1 MIKRKLA
8 ALAVAL
14 MASLGLAVSPALGT
28 SPATAAPVQV
38 CETTVAVD
46 NTIVSKTCKTAT
58 QQMNRWG
65 YCTVYPQSPYVT
77 FYDEQGYCGSSV
89 KFSMS
94 ESPAC
99 RYIPAQWQNW
109 AGSVYNWVGPYDL
122 GIFDAINCSGQPNTA
137 GLVPAGTSHP
147 NLYSINGVN
156 IGNKVSSFTH
166 WYTED

>member
-1 MIKRKLA
+1 MKNKIVIFLA
-8 ALAVAL
+8 MLMAMVGLSVAL
-14 MASLGLAVSPALGT
+14 PT

-38 CETTVAVD
+38 CETVVAPD
-46 NTIVSKTCKTAT
+46 NSIQSKSCKTVT

-65 YCTVYPQSPYVT
+65 YCTVVMQAPYIT

-89 KFSMS
+89 KFSIS

-99 RYIPAQWQNW
+99 RYIPSQWQNW
-109 AGSVYNWVGPYDL
+109 AGSVANIVGPYDA
-122 GIFDAINCSGQPNTA
+122 GVFDQINCDGPPNSA

-166 WYTED
+166 WYTD